1 MRMRDKV
8 ALVTGAG
15 SGIGRATA
23 LRLAAEGARVAC
35 ADSNQDAAAET
46 ATRIADA
53 GGDALALV
61 ADVTD
66 DGACARM
73 VEAALARFGRLTTL
87 VNSAGVRAE
96 RRDPTPPPD
105 EWQRVVD
112 VNLTGTYLAS
122 RAALAALASSGSG
135 SITNLASIFG
145 LVGGSP
151 SPAYA
156 ASKGGVVNLTRTMA
170 LTWAP
175 KVRVNCVCPG
185 VIETPMTAPLLADAG
200 WRESAVRRHPLGR
213 VGQPEEIA
221 AAILYLASDE
231 AAFVT
236 GVALPA
242 RKIVAVLECAGN
254 SRNSVSPPLERS
266 HLGNGYVG
274 NAEWL
279 GVPLPRIL
287 ERAGLKPS
295 AHEVVLEGADRGQP
309 AFAPEEVPFAKS
321 LPLETALHHA

>member
-46 ATRIADA
+46 AARIAGA

-122 RAALAALASSGSG
+122 RAALAPLASSGSG

-145 LVGGSP
+145 LVGGSL

-185 VIETPMTAPLLADAG
+185 VIETPMTAPLLADAA

-236 GVALPA
+236 GVALP
-242 RKIVAVLECAGN
+242 VDG
-254 SRNSVSPPLERS
+254 
-266 HLGNGYVG
+266 GY
-274 NAEWL
+274 
-279 GVPLPRIL
+279 
-287 ERAGLKPS
+287 
-295 AHEVVLEGADRGQP
+295 
-309 AFAPEEVPFAKS
+309 
-321 LPLETALHHA
+321 TAA

>member
-23 LRLAAEGARVAC
+23 LRLAAEGAWVAC

-46 ATRIADA
+46 APRIAEA

-66 DGACARM
+66 EGAWARM
-73 VEAALARFGRLTTL
+73 VEAALGRFGRLTTL

-96 RRDPTPPPD
+96 GRGPTPPPD

-112 VNLTGTYLAS
+112 VNLTGTYLGS
-122 RAALAALASSGSG
+122 RAALSALASSGSG

-145 LVGGSP
+145 LVGGSL

-175 KVRVNCVCPG
+175 KVPVNCVCPG

-200 WRESAVRRHPLGR
+200 WRWNAVPRAPPGR
-213 VGQPEEIA
+213 VRQPG
-221 AAILYLASDE
+221 
-231 AAFVT
+231 
-236 GVALPA
+236 GVAPA
-242 RKIVAVLECAGN
+242 D
-254 SRNSVSPPLERS
+254 PLS
-266 HLGNGYVG
+266 
-274 NAEWL
+274 
-279 GVPLPRIL
+279 
-287 ERAGLKPS
+287 
-295 AHEVVLEGADRGQP
+295 
-309 AFAPEEVPFAKS
+309 
-321 LPLETALHHA
+321 